1 MPKPTLTAVTL
12 GVRDVPASARF
23 YEALGFT
30 RKFRATGDDI
40 AFFEAGGVALVV
52 WDWKQLADDATED
65 DEPRPRAF
73 RGTTLAWNCTTPH
86 EVDAAL
92 EKAIGA
98 GARLLRK
105 AGKTDYGG
113 YRGYFSDPDGH
124 CWEVVQAPGLH
135 LTDDGRLILPD

>member
-1 MPKPTLTAVTL
+1 MSKPALTAVTL

-52 WDWKQLADDATED
+52 WDWKQLADDATEE
-65 DEPRPRAF
+65 DEPRPRTF
-73 RGTTLAWNCTTPH
+73 RGTTLAWNCTTPQD
-86 EVDAAL
+86 VDAAL
-92 EKAIGA
+92 EKAITA

-124 CWEVVQAPGLH
+124 CWEVVQAPGLD